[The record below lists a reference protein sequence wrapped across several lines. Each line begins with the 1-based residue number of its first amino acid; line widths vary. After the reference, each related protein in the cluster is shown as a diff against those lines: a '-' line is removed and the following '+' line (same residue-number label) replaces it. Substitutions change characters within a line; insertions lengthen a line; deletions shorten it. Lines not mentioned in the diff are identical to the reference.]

1 LVLEVRQIGIRLD
14 VGGAGDAAAAK
25 PKPASAADPCGA
37 PLSPSERASI
47 VRDCVAATLAELARR
62 SER

>member
-1 LVLEVRQIGIRLD
+1 MALEVRQIGIRLD
-14 VGGAGDAAAAK
+14 VGGTADAAPAKAKAKAAT
-25 PKPASAADPCGA
+25 DPCGVR
-37 PLSPSERASI
+37 LSPGERASI